1 VEVQVKNRLEP
12 REGPEVNMCRV
23 RMFHLVRKVPTRC
36 ESRKYGFVVAA
47 GGSYPV
53 PLRVGRLWFTW
64 YKVLEFKRKCNLSTV
79 RSRICMDLT

>member
-36 ESRKYGFVVAA
+36 ESRKYGFVVAN
-47 GGSYPV
+47 GGTPS
-53 PLRVGRLWFTW
+53 RCASAGRLVYLVQSSRVQT
-64 YKVLEFKRKCNLSTV
+64 KV
-79 RSRICMDLT
+79 